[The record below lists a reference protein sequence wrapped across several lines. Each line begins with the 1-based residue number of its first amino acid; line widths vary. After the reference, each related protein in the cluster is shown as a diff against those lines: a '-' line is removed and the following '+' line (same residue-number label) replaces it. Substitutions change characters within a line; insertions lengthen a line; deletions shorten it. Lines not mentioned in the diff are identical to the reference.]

1 MESKLEDTF
10 SWLFGLRSYYM
21 FVNDADKLRIVR
33 NLIALKYGRPEDIQH
48 ILRRVC
54 LEDVEF
60 FTSES
65 QIASRPARYEMYF
78 ESLRQDKEQW
88 SVNRIINFMSQLFP
102 DDKMLRSL
110 NELIVNYNLDISVK
124 DAFSKGQVTSKVWL
138 TETLQKLVNPNVR
151 LENVLLIGGW
161 YGHITKYFTDRID
174 YGMFYNID
182 PHEFNGF
189 IGREFFN
196 NNSNKYVSIGTT
208 SEQVEFVEGQ
218 GYKLPIGNYDVNNN
232 FRFNVTE
239 YRTVMPD
246 LVINTSCEHMSDAWF
261 HQAPRDKMIVL
272 QTNNLFDIA
281 PDHFNCVAKLSDL
294 DAKYPMSKILFQGE
308 LDIGVGKRFMKI
320 GVK

>member
-21 FVNDADKLRIVR
+21 FVNDADKLRIIR
-33 NLIALKYGRPEDIQH
+33 NLIALKYGRAEDMTH
-48 ILRRVC
+48 IIKRVC
-54 LEDVEF
+54 LEDVEYY
-60 FTSES
+60 TTEA
-65 QIASRPARYEMYF
+65 QIAGRSARYDMYF
-78 ESLRQDKEQW
+78 DFMKQDNEVWTVDRVIK
-88 SVNRIINFMSQLFP
+88 FMAGLFAE
-102 DDKMLRSL
+102 DKMLRSL
-110 NELIVNYNLDISVK
+110 NELIINYNLDISVK

-151 LENVLLIGGW
+151 LENVLIIGGW
-161 YGHITKYFTDRID
+161 YGHITKYFADRID
-174 YGMFYNID
+174 YGMFYNVD

-196 NNSNKYVSIGTT
+196 NNSNKYVAVGTT
-208 SEQVEFVEGQ
+208 TEQVEVVEGQ
-218 GYKLPIGNYDVNNN
+218 GYKLPIGNFDVNNN
-232 FRFNVTE
+232 FKFNINE

-246 LVINTSCEHMSDAWF
+246 LIINTSCENMSDSWF
-261 HQAPRDKMIVL
+261 HQAPRGKIIVL

-281 PDHFNCVAKLSDL
+281 PDHFNCVNQLSDL
-294 DAKYPMSKILFQGE
+294 DAKYPMAKVLFQGE